1 MKIHVLHVGFR
12 SIHAENTT
20 HIIKKCK
27 FITIVKIISLFFK
40 TQLSKTFFMLVY
52 LILLYEI
59 YFDSS
64 NYAFYG

>member
-40 TQLSKTFFMLVY
+40 NTVSEDFFYVSVLNIT
-52 LILLYEI
+52 L
-59 YFDSS
+59 
-64 NYAFYG
+64 